1 MFEYV
6 FAVALRR
13 LQYSLLKEH
22 LRVFFRLKAELT
34 GTWYAEHFYFPYM
47 CCVDELVNFVFKWL
61 ISFDLT
67 ELIDVVEN
75 DDRNFVNRGFFGN
88 NTYKFLEYVDGFD
101 NFLHSWIAV
110 FRFKAYI
117 IYIFLPLGP
126 VLLKELPNSSGLSR
140 TGNP

>member
-6 FAVALRR
+6 FAVALQR
-13 LQYSLLKEH
+13 LQYSLLKEQ
-22 LRVFFRLKAELT
+22 LLVFFRLKAELT
-34 GTWYAEHFYFPYM
+34 GTWYAEHFYFPYI
-47 CCVDELVNFVFKWL
+47 CCVDELVNFAFKYV

-75 DDRNFVNRGFFGN
+75 DDRNFVNRGCFWKSN
-88 NTYKFLEYVDGFD
+88 YKFLECLDFLD
-101 NFLHSWIAV
+101 NFLLTWIAL

-117 IYIFLPLGP
+117 VYIFLPLGP

-140 TGNP
+140 TGNA